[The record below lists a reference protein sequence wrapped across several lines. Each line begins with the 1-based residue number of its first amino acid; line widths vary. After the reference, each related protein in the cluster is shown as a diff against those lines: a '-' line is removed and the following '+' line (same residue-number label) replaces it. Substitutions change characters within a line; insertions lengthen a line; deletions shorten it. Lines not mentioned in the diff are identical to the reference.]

1 MYLPRV
7 SIERPV
13 LASVMSL
20 ALVVLGL
27 TGWARLP
34 VRELPNVDF
43 PVVSITTVLP
53 GASPEV
59 VETEITELLEEEL
72 NGVEGIDYMKSSSS
86 EQVSNIT
93 IQFDLARDI
102 DAAAQDVRDRV
113 SRVRARFPDN
123 TEEPEVRKIDADAQA
138 IMWLALYSDT
148 RTTLEL
154 IDIADRDI
162 RPRLETLPGV
172 GQIQVGGSNKR
183 AMRIEL
189 DRDRLTAAGIAVSDV
204 LHALQ
209 RGNVELPSGRIE
221 GKWREFVVRTEGD
234 LKSPEE
240 FADLIVA
247 YRGSTPVR
255 VRDVGRVRHGY
266 ENERTAARFNG
277 RPTTGLGVVK
287 QSRANTLTVA
297 NAVKA
302 EVDSIRATLPDGY
315 HLDVA
320 FDQSGFIEQSVA
332 EVQDSLI
339 LATILVVIIIFVFL
353 QSFRST
359 MIPSIVIPVSLIS
372 AFGAMYFLDFTINNL
387 TLLALTLVV
396 GVVVDDA
403 IIVLENIYRHMEE
416 GLDRMEAAR
425 RGSDEIAFAVVA
437 TTLTLV
443 VVFVPIAFLSGVV
456 GRLFYE
462 FGITVTVAV
471 AVSGFVALTLT
482 PMLCSRVLSLGT
494 TAARQNAF
502 GAMARSFDRSV
513 TATAAAYERTLRVAL
528 RHRPIAIAVLLAATA
543 ASVGF
548 FFFLGKEFVPEDD
561 RGYFLASLE
570 SPEGSTLAYQ
580 NSVQREV
587 EDLLTRTPEVVS
599 FFSVVAFGA
608 AGPGG
613 VNQGIMF
620 VRMQEADQRSRSTQD
635 VITELRE
642 KARNVVGTD
651 VYFFMANPLRQG
663 NRGTPLQFAIQS
675 PDFDRLVASSQ
686 ALEKEAEKLPGLFDV
701 ELDLEIDKP
710 QLDVRIDRE
719 KSASL
724 GISITDIA
732 DTLRVLL
739 GGDDATRFRR
749 GNELYDVIVQLEAA
763 DRFSTSDPASIYVR
777 TGEDSL
783 VPLSNV
789 IRVKES
795 VGPSAVNHYDRKRSV
810 ILSAN
815 LDGVDLGTAISK
827 VEDLAASS
835 LPPGFTTTL
844 AGESREFVRGSQ
856 GLSITFLLALAAV
869 FLVLAAQFESF
880 IHPFTIMLALPLAT
894 FGALAGLAAFGM
906 TLNVYSFIGLIM
918 LMGLVTK
925 NSILLVDYANT
936 LRDGGATAMDAVA
949 QAGRVRLRPILMTA
963 ASTIV
968 GIIPVALGLG
978 AGSESR
984 RPLGV
989 AVLIGMTTSTLLTL
1003 YVVPV
1008 FYTLVESAREWASRR
1023 GPTRGPDRASISP
1036 AVSAPAARSPRTDPP
1051 PYSP

>member
-1 MYLPRV
+1 MRLPRL

-13 LASVMSL
+13 LATVFSL
-20 ALVVLGL
+20 ALLVLGVA
-27 TGWARLP
+27 GWVRLP

-43 PVVSITTVLP
+43 PIVSVTTVLP

-86 EQVSNIT
+86 EQISQIT
-93 IQFDLARDI
+93 IQFDLGRDI

-113 SRVRARFPDN
+113 GRVRSRLPDN
-123 TEEPEVRKIDADAQA
+123 TEEPRVDKIDADAQA

-148 RTTLEL
+148 RSSLEL
-154 IDIADRDI
+154 IDLSDRQI

-189 DRDRLTAAGIAVSDV
+189 DRDLLTAAGVAVSDV
-204 LHALQ
+204 LHSLQ
-209 RGNVELPSGRIE
+209 RENVELPSGRIE

-234 LKSPEE
+234 LRTPEE
-240 FADLIVA
+240 FEALIVA
-247 YRGSTPVR
+247 YRGATPVR
-255 VRDVGRVRHGY
+255 LRDVGRVRYGY

-277 RPTTGLGVVK
+277 VPTTGLGVVK

-302 EVDSIRATLPDGY
+302 ELESIRKTLPDGF
-315 HLDVA
+315 HLAVA
-320 FDQSGFIEQSVA
+320 FDQSTFIEQSVT
-332 EVQDSLI
+332 EVQESLL
-339 LATILVVIIIFVFL
+339 LASVLVVVIIFVFL
-353 QSFRST
+353 QSGRST
-359 MIPSIVIPVSLIS
+359 MIPSVVIPVSIVS

-416 GLDRMEAAR
+416 GKGRVEAALA
-425 RGSDEIAFAVVA
+425 GSDEIAFAVLA

-482 PMLCSRVLSLGT
+482 PMLCSRVLGLGT
-494 TAARQNAF
+494 TASRQTTL
-502 GAMARSFDRSV
+502 GAMARAFDRGV

-528 RHRPIAIAVLLAATA
+528 RHRPTAIAALVGATA
-543 ASVGF
+543 ASVGL
-548 FFFLGKEFVPEDD
+548 FLYVGKEFVPEDD
-561 RGYFLASLE
+561 RGYFLASLK

-580 NSVQREV
+580 DGVQRQV
-587 EDLLTRTPEVVS
+587 EDLLNRTPEVRS

-620 VRMQEADQRSRSTQD
+620 VRMHDADRRSRSTQQ
-635 VITELRE
+635 VISELRG
-642 KARNVVGTD
+642 KAMNIVGTD

-663 NRGTPLQFAIQS
+663 NRGTPFQIAIQN
-675 PDFDRLVASSQ
+675 PDFDKLVEASQRLEVEVA
-686 ALEKEAEKLPGLFDV
+686 KLPGLRDV
-701 ELDLEIDKP
+701 ELDLEVDKP
-710 QLDVRIDRE
+710 QLDVHIDRE
-719 KSASL
+719 KAASL
-724 GISITDIA
+724 GISATDIA

-739 GGDDATRFRR
+739 GGDEATRFRR
-749 GNELYDVIVQLEAA
+749 GNELYDVIVQLKAA
-763 DRFSTSDPASIYVR
+763 DRFATTDPASIYVR
-777 TGEDSL
+777 TGPGAL

-789 IRVKES
+789 VQVRES

-815 LDGVDLGTAISK
+815 LDGTDLGTAIGK
-827 VEDLAASS
+827 VDDLAREI
-835 LPPGFTTTL
+835 LPAGFTTSL

-894 FGALAGLAAFGM
+894 FGALAGLAVFGM
-906 TLNVYSFIGLIM
+906 TLNIYSFIGLIM

-925 NSILLVDYANT
+925 NSILLVDYANS
-936 LRDGGATAMDAVA
+936 LREAGMGPLDAVT

-989 AVLIGMTTSTLLTL
+989 AVLVGMTTSTLLTL

-1008 FYTLVESAREWASRR
+1008 FYTLVESARGWLSRR
-1023 GPTRGPDRASISP
+1023 RAGR
-1036 AVSAPAARSPRTDPP
+1036 A
-1051 PYSP
+1051 

>member
-1 MYLPRV
+1 VTFRRRPKARPRSKNGVILPRL

-13 LASVMSL
+13 FATVLSL
-20 ALVVLGL
+20 ALVVLGIA
-27 TGWARLP
+27 GWIRLP

-43 PVVSITTVLP
+43 PVVSVSTVLP

-59 VETEITELLEEEL
+59 VETEITEILEEEL
-72 NGVEGIDYMKSSSS
+72 NGVEGIDYMKSTSQ

-113 SRVRARFPDN
+113 SRVRSQLPDD
-123 TEEPEVRKIDADAQA
+123 TEEPQIQKIDADAQA
-138 IMWLALYSDT
+138 IMWLAVYSET
-148 RTTLEL
+148 RSPLEL
-154 IDIADRDI
+154 IDVADRQI
-162 RPRLETLPGV
+162 RPRLEVIPGV
-172 GQIQVGGSNKR
+172 GQVIVGGSNKR
-183 AMRIEL
+183 AMRVEL
-189 DRDRLTAAGIAVSDV
+189 DRDLLTAAGVAVSDV
-204 LHALQ
+204 VGSLETE
-209 RGNVELPSGRIE
+209 NVELPSGRIE

-234 LKSPEE
+234 LRTPEE
-240 FADLIVA
+240 FENLIVA
-247 YRGSTPVR
+247 YRGTTPVR
-255 VRDVGRVRHGY
+255 LRDVGRVRYGY

-277 RPTTGLGVVK
+277 ITTTGLGIVK

-302 EVDSIRATLPDGY
+302 ECDRLRATLPDGFR
-315 HLDVA
+315 LDVA
-320 FDQSGFIEQSVA
+320 FDQSTFIEQSVS
-332 EVQDSLI
+332 EVEDSLI
-339 LATILVVIIIFVFL
+339 LATVLVVIIIFVFL

-359 MIPSIVIPVSLIS
+359 LIPSIVIPVSLIS

-416 GLDRMEAAR
+416 GMGRMEAAR
-425 RGSDEIAFAVVA
+425 KGSDEIAFAVIA

-482 PMLCSRVLSLGT
+482 PMLCSRMLGLGT
-494 TAARQNAF
+494 TAQKQNAF
-502 GAMARSFDRSV
+502 GRLARSFDRGVS
-513 TATAAAYERTLRVAL
+513 ATSRVYERTLRVAL
-528 RHRPIAIAVLLAATA
+528 RHRPTAIAVLLVATA
-543 ASVGF
+543 ASVGLF
-548 FFFLGKEFVPEDD
+548 FVVGKEFVPEDD
-561 RGYFLASLE
+561 RGYFLAALK

-580 NSVQREV
+580 DSVQREV
-587 EDLLTRTPEVVS
+587 EALIDSMPEVRS
-599 FFSVVAFGA
+599 FFSVVAFGGGG
-608 AGPGG
+608 GPGS
-613 VNQGIMF
+613 VNRGIMF
-620 VRMQEADQRSRSTQD
+620 VRMNEERSRSTQD
-635 VITELRE
+635 VIAELRG
-642 KARNVVGTD
+642 KARSIVGTD
-651 VYFFMANPLRQG
+651 VNFFMANPLRQG
-663 NRGTPLQFAIQS
+663 NNSRPLELSVQSTDFA
-675 PDFDRLVASSQ
+675 RLVDYSQ
-686 ALEKEAEKLPGLFDV
+686 QLEQQVGKLPGFLEV
-701 ELDLEIDKP
+701 ELDLEVNKP

-719 KSASL
+719 KAATL
-724 GISITDIA
+724 GISATDIA

-749 GNELYDVIVQLEAA
+749 GNELYDVIVQLEAR
-763 DRFSTSDPASIYVR
+763 DRFATTDPASIYVR
-777 TGEDSL
+777 TGSKGL

-789 IRVKES
+789 VRVRES

-810 ILSAN
+810 ILSSN
-815 LDGVDLGTAISK
+815 LDGIDLGKAIEQ
-827 VEDLAASS
+827 VESLARSTMPA
-835 LPPGFTTTL
+835 GFTTSL

-856 GLSITFLLALAAV
+856 GLSITFFLALAAT

-894 FGALAGLAAFGM
+894 FGALAGLAVFGM

-925 NSILLVDYANT
+925 NSILLVDYANV
-936 LRDGGATAMDAVA
+936 LRDGGMEPFEAVA
-949 QAGRVRLRPILMTA
+949 RAGRIRLRPILMTA

-1008 FYTLVESAREWASRR
+1008 FYTLVESGKAWVGRRREAR
-1023 GPTRGPDRASISP
+1023 
-1036 AVSAPAARSPRTDPP
+1036 AVEDAA
-1051 PYSP
+1051 

>member
-1 MYLPRV
+1 MILPQI
-7 SIERPV
+7 SIRRPV
-13 LASVMSL
+13 LASVLSL
-20 ALVVLGL
+20 ALIVFGL
-27 TGWARLP
+27 VGYGRLP
-34 VRELPNVDF
+34 VRELPSVDF
-43 PVVSITTVLP
+43 PIVSITTVLP

-59 VETEITELLEEEL
+59 VETEITEILEEEL
-72 NGVEGIDYMKSSSS
+72 NGVEGIDFMKSSSS
-86 EQVSNIT
+86 EQISSIT

-113 SRVRARFPDN
+113 SRVRSRFPDN
-123 TEEPEVRKIDADAQA
+123 TEEPNIHKIDADAQA

-148 RTTLEL
+148 RSSLEL
-154 IDIADRDI
+154 IDVADRDV
-162 RPRLETLPGV
+162 RPRLETIPGV

-189 DRDRLTAAGIAVSDV
+189 DRNLLTAAGVAVSDV
-204 LHALQ
+204 MRALKSE
-209 RGNVELPSGRIE
+209 NIELPSGRIE
-221 GKWREFVVRTEGD
+221 GKWREFVVRTAGD
-234 LKSPEE
+234 LKTPEE
-240 FADLIVA
+240 FAALIVA
-247 YRGSTPVR
+247 YRGDAPVR
-255 VRDVGRVRHGY
+255 LRDVGRVRYGY

-277 RPTTGLGVVK
+277 TSTTGLGVVK

-302 EVDSIRATLPDGY
+302 EVERIRATLPDGY

-320 FDQSGFIEQSVA
+320 FDQSPFIEQSVA
-332 EVQDSLI
+332 DVQESLI

-353 QSFRST
+353 QSGRST
-359 MIPSIVIPVSLIS
+359 MIPSVVIPVSIIS
-372 AFGAMYFLDFTINNL
+372 TFGAMYFLDFTINNL

-403 IIVLENIYRHMEE
+403 IIVLENVYRHMEE
-416 GLDRMEAAR
+416 GLGRVEAASK
-425 RGSDEIAFAVVA
+425 GSDEIAFAVIA

-494 TAARQNAF
+494 TAGKQNTL
-502 GAMARSFDRSV
+502 GRMARAFDRGVSS
-513 TATAAAYERTLRVAL
+513 TAAAYERTLRVAL
-528 RHRPIAIAVLLAATA
+528 HHRVATIALLLATTG
-543 ASVGF
+543 ASVGLF
-548 FFFLGKEFVPEDD
+548 FHLGKEFVPEDD
-561 RGYFLASLE
+561 RGYYLASLK

-580 NSVQREV
+580 NAVQREV
-587 EDLLTRTPEVVS
+587 EHLIDSMPETKS
-599 FFSVVAFGA
+599 YFSVVAFGA
-608 AGPGG
+608 GGPGS

-620 VRMQEADQRSRSTQD
+620 VRMQDADKRTRSTQQ
-635 VITELRE
+635 VIAELRE
-642 KARNVVGTD
+642 KARSIVGTD

-663 NRGTPLQFAIQS
+663 NRGTPLQVAIQN
-675 PDFDRLVASSQ
+675 PDFDRLVEFSQ
-686 ALEKEAEKLPGLFDV
+686 KLEQQVGKLPGLRDV
-701 ELDLEIDKP
+701 ELDLEVNKP

-719 KSASL
+719 KAASL
-724 GISITDIA
+724 AISATDIA

-749 GNELYDVIVQLEAA
+749 GNELYDVIVQLTAA
-763 DRFSTSDPASIYVR
+763 DRFATSDPASIYVR
-777 TGEDSL
+777 TGSAGL

-789 IRVKES
+789 IKVRES

-815 LDGVDLGTAISK
+815 LDGVDLGTAIGD
-827 VEDLAASS
+827 VNDLAQAT

-844 AGESREFVRGSQ
+844 AGESREFLRGSQ

-880 IHPFTIMLALPLAT
+880 VHPFTIMLALPLAT
-894 FGALAGLAAFGM
+894 FGALAGLALFGM

-936 LRDGGATAMDAVA
+936 LLGQGRSASDAVA
-949 QAGRVRLRPILMTA
+949 EAGRVRLRPILMTA

-968 GIIPVALGLG
+968 GILPVALGLG

-984 RPLGV
+984 RPLGI
-989 AVLIGMTTSTLLTL
+989 AVLVGMTTSTLLTL

-1008 FYTLVESAREWASRR
+1008 FYTIVESAKEWRLKRR
-1023 GPTRGPDRASISP
+1023 
-1036 AVSAPAARSPRTDPP
+1036 AARTAHGSAGA
-1051 PYSP
+1051 